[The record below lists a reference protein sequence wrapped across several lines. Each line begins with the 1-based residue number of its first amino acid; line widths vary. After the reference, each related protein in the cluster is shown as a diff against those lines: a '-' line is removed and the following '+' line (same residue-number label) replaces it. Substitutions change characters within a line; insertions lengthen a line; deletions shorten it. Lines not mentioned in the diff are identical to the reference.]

1 VQRIYGDRKIHEA
14 FTERFVKASEAMA
27 VGDPLDEQVDVGPMI
42 DLREAARIE
51 SWVEEARQGG
61 AKVLTGGRR
70 EGPVYWP
77 TVLTNVQPEMKVVAD
92 EAFAPVASVIPYDD
106 FDEALR
112 LADKTEYGLQ
122 AAVFTR
128 DVNRVLKA
136 IQRLNFGGVIINDTP
151 NFRAD
156 HMPYGG
162 NRQSG
167 LGREGVR
174 FAIEEMTNI
183 QMVAIRVG

>member
-1 VQRIYGDRKIHEA
+1 
-14 FTERFVKASEAMA
+14 
-27 VGDPLDEQVDVGPMI
+27 
-42 DLREAARIE
+42 
-51 SWVEEARQGG
+51 
-61 AKVLTGGRR
+61 
-70 EGPVYWP
+70 
-77 TVLTNVQPEMKVVAD
+77 MKVVAG
-92 EAFAPVASVIPYDD
+92 EAFAPVASVIAYDD

-112 LADKTEYGLQ
+112 LADQTEYGLQ

-128 DVNRVLKA
+128 DLNRVLKA

-167 LGREGVR
+167 LGREGLR

-183 QMVAIRVG
+183 QMVAIRRG